1 MRREQNRIRQEHIE
15 LIQHWVHL
23 GWAPMEVETYVERV
37 CRQDRAQFD
46 LAMGQIRQSRVIVA
60 GVGNDEGDG

>member
-1 MRREQNRIRQEHIE
+1 
-15 LIQHWVHL
+15 
-23 GWAPMEVETYVERV
+23 MEVETYVERV